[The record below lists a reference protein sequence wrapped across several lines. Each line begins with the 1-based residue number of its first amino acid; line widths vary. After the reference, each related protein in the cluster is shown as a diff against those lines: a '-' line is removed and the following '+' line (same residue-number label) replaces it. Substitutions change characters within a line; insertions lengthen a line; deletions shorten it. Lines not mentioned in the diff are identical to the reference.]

1 MALIKCPECGSKI
14 SDKSEVCIK
23 CGCPLKKAKSNKNSK
38 NKKFIVIALISVAT
52 IVGVVGGILLLSNS
66 NDDIVDKPVVSSS
79 ISTEKPTEV
88 PTEEPTLSW
97 KEKWINEHI
106 ALAIDAVEDDLLNR
120 DSLQLRKVLGQIHT
134 HYDNGNEIPDDEK
147 AIDIVVD
154 FSAENKFGGYTPMK
168 CIVYFEDSEPEIHYE
183 DEGKPF
189 DLNWLI
195 NMVEEQEH
203 TETYEYF
210 EYDGEEVEFML
221 EQQN

>member
-1 MALIKCPECGSKI
+1 
-14 SDKSEVCIK
+14 
-23 CGCPLKKAKSNKNSK
+23 
-38 NKKFIVIALISVAT
+38 
-52 IVGVVGGILLLSNS
+52 
-66 NDDIVDKPVVSSS
+66 
-79 ISTEKPTEV
+79 
-88 PTEEPTLSW
+88 
-97 KEKWINEHI
+97 
-106 ALAIDAVEDDLLNR
+106 
-120 DSLQLRKVLGQIHT
+120 
-134 HYDNGNEIPDDEK
+134 
-147 AIDIVVD
+147 DIVVD